1 MSDNSENTDF
11 IIVDSEPQG
20 ESPKRKK
27 ADKSQVVFLIVIA
40 LAVVGG
46 ILNFVGSKV
55 SEKKPVTSAFRSISH
70 GTNNVTMPGGKDFIG
85 ELHIEGVIEEEN
97 STYNQKNLLS
107 ALDDLAKNKKNKG
120 LLLKINSPGGT
131 IYESD
136 EMYKAVMK
144 YKEETKRPVWAYIG
158 SMGASGGYYIACG
171 ADKIVAN
178 RNSLV
183 GSIGVISGTSVDM
196 TALFE
201 RLGVKVTTFHS
212 GRNKTMLSSN
222 EPLTEE
228 QREIMQSISDEA
240 YDQFV
245 SVVAD
250 SRVLPVAT
258 VTELADGRIYT
269 AAQAKNLRLL
279 DDVLFWEDFCTQMKE
294 ACGLGSDGEIQ
305 EISTVEKD
313 FWHDFWHG
321 AKGLFRQISLSS
333 EERLMEHVMSNN
345 VKFPAYY
352 YGGF

>member
-1 MSDNSENTDF
+1 MSDNTDF

-20 ESPKRKK
+20 KTEKPAGKK
-27 ADKSQVVFLIVIA
+27 PDKSQRVFFIIIA
-40 LAVVGG
+40 LAVLAG
-46 ILNFVGSKV
+46 ILNFLGNRKNESRSV
-55 SEKKPVTSAFRSISH
+55 SSAIRSISKDA
-70 GTNNVTMPGGKDFIG
+70 GSVSVPGGKDFIG

-107 ALDDLAKNKKNKG
+107 AIDDLAENKKNKG

-136 EMYKAVMK
+136 EMFKALETYKK
-144 YKEETKRPVWAYIG
+144 KTGRPVWAYIG
-158 SMGASGGYYIACG
+158 SLGASGGYYIACG

-212 GRNKTMLSSN
+212 GRNKVMMSSS

-228 QREIMQSISDEA
+228 QRQIMQSISDEA

-250 SRVLPVAT
+250 SRALPKAT
-258 VTELADGRIYT
+258 VTDLADGRIYT
-269 AAQAKNLRLL
+269 AKQAKEVRLL
-279 DDVLFWEDFCTQMKE
+279 DDVLFWDEFCSQMKE
-294 ACGLGSDGEIQ
+294 ACEIGEDGEIQ

-321 AKGLFRQISLSS
+321 AKGVFQKISLSS
-333 EERLMEHVMSNN
+333 EERLMQHVMSNN
-345 VKFPAYY
+345 VQFPAYY
-352 YGGF
+352 YGGFQ